1 MLHMLLFTSTA
12 FATIILAALIVGKL
26 SDLTF
31 RWLTRFFVLILL
43 SRWSGK

>member
-1 MLHMLLFTSTA
+1 MLHMLLFTSA
-12 FATIILAALIVGKL
+12 AIGTIILAALIVSKL

-31 RWLTRFFVLILL
+31 RWLARFFVLILL